1 MRRVGHRRGADDEEV
16 DVAAA
21 VEDGGAGGGAE
32 LVFRHA
38 GLGARDH
45 RFHRALAQHA
55 GLAHAAKLLLAV
67 DHDQLVQ
74 EALGEDELSVRQRVA
89 QHVVLVD
96 GKVVVMPRVDL
107 DQADA
112 STLELELLEPLD
124 HDLGIFSAAAVPHV
138 GQGVGAFAPAGFGV
152 GAAHGEHQ
160 GRLAVER
167 HQHIGGDRMPFPV
180 AGEPLHAAAEAPVA
194 RSAGHDHAVEL
205 VLAHLVAQ
213 RLVAALRIPAWRN
226 DHRPRRDSTACRTC
240 SRTAHSGRGAC
251 APRPSSGVRRD
262 AASGCSWRCPRS
274 CACFSRKAGSR
285 PGSRPGR
292 PCSGTCVNPCNCRC

>member
-1 MRRVGHRRGADDEEV
+1 MRRVGHRRGPDDEEV

-21 VEDGGAGGGAE
+21 VEDGGAGGGAQ

-55 GLAHAAKLLLAV
+55 GLAHAAKLFLAV

-74 EALGEDELSVRQRVA
+74 EALGEDDLGVRQRLA

-96 GKVVVMPRVDL
+96 RQVVVVARVDL

-112 STLELELLEPLD
+112 ATLELELLEPLD
-124 HDLGIFSAAAVPHV
+124 HDLGIFAVAAVPHV

-152 GAAHGEHQ
+152 GAAHGEDH

-167 HQHIGGDRMPFPV
+167 HQHVG
-180 AGEPLHAAAEAPVA
+180 A
-194 RSAGHDHAVEL
+194 RSHA
-205 VLAHLVAQ
+205 
-213 RLVAALRIPAWRN
+213 IPN
-226 DHRPRRDSTACRTC
+226 
-240 SRTAHSGRGAC
+240 GR
-251 APRPSSGVRRD
+251 
-262 AASGCSWRCPRS
+262 
-274 CACFSRKAGSR
+274 
-285 PGSRPGR
+285 
-292 PCSGTCVNPCNCRC
+292 